1 MSAADSAD
9 DELDRHRRRV
19 LWALPTGLYL
29 IGSRH
34 GDDVNL
40 MTANLVV
47 QVCLE
52 PKLVGVAL
60 ERESVTAGLVTAGGG
75 FTVSL
80 LARSD
85 RDVVR
90 RFVKPVTD
98 VERAPEGVFL
108 ALSGQPVTEVGPDRR
123 PILSCRRWLPRLP
136 PDRQRTPWAA
146 TSSASARSSALAA
159 SPQRCS
165 AWRTPACTTAVIVQA
180 EGFPPPLGRRP
191 QVDAQRE
198 DPVDQLDL
206 GVAHHGVVGEVLLR
220 LLPETLPFGA
230 LNRWHPARP
239 YRLGPGPEPGDH
251 LLRVESGH
259 GGQRRGCSLT
269 PSHLVAWSRGH
280 AWDLSTSNSQ
290 PGEDGS
296 KPCSISQRAATRL
309 RHDHHARTT
318 SRSMSE
324 P

>member
-1 MSAADSAD
+1 MSADSSDNDDTAGAEH

-60 ERESVTAGLVTAGGG
+60 EEASVTAGLVTAGGG

-98 VERAPEGVFL
+98 VERAPDGGLL

-123 PILSCRRWLPRLP
+123 PILSAAAAYLECRLTGA
-136 PDRQRTPWAA
+136 DT
-146 TSSASARSSALAA
+146 
-159 SPQRCS
+159 
-165 AWRTPACTTAVIVQA
+165 
-180 EGFPPPLGRRP
+180 LGSH
-191 QVDAQRE
+191 VFCI
-198 DPVDQLDL
+198 
-206 GVAHHGVVGEVLLR
+206 GEVIGVGGEPADVLR
-220 LLPETLPFGA
+220 MEDT
-230 LNRWHPARP
+230 RMH
-239 YRLGPGPEPGDH
+239 Y
-251 LLRVESGH
+251 
-259 GGQRRGCSLT
+259 GG
-269 PSHLVAWSRGH
+269 
-280 AWDLSTSNSQ
+280 
-290 PGEDGS
+290 
-296 KPCSISQRAATRL
+296 
-309 RHDHHARTT
+309 
-318 SRSMSE
+318 
-324 P
+324 